1 MQLDYLSY
9 CVLFHGSETI
19 FSVSKTRGDKFGK
32 KINRWKSLCVA
43 VIFVYF
49 HLLHS
54 DQILFSKSDLS
65 CLEGDCMFG
74 MQD

>member
-1 MQLDYLSY
+1 MDLR
-9 CVLFHGSETI
+9 LFSLLEKHVVINSEKRLMITGSLEI
-19 FSVSKTRGDKFGK
+19 IVM
-32 KINRWKSLCVA
+32 CVA

-65 CLEGDCMFG
+65 CLEGDCIFG

>member
-32 KINRWKSLCVA
+32 KINDYWIANMSHKSTL
-43 VIFVYF
+43 I
-49 HLLHS
+49 
-54 DQILFSKSDLS
+54 
-65 CLEGDCMFG
+65 
-74 MQD
+74 